1 MPRFALLLVLLLT
14 AGCTGSL
21 DTRGPFPAGGDLVRD
36 AATSFAAVRSV
47 HFAAGVNGVLPGFPL
62 RQIEGD
68 ATLDDG
74 SGATGTADVQDG
86 GVDGGHTKFRFTV
99 RGHEVTTDPDV
110 GRLPEMYTV
119 GAFLGPVAGLKRLLD
134 GVTDAKTEGKENVDG
149 AAALRV
155 GGKVPAAVAHGVLPQ
170 VTEDVIVKVWV
181 SADGPRRFAR
191 LWVQIPPAGDHLS
204 PVMIEL
210 SLTRQNEPVDLG

>member
-1 MPRFALLLVLLLT
+1 MSRFTLLLVLLLA
-14 AGCTGSL
+14 AGCTGSP
-21 DTRGPFPAGGDLVRD
+21 DTRGPFPAGAELVRD
-36 AATSFAAVRSV
+36 AATSFASVRSV

-74 SGATGTADVQDG
+74 GSATGTADVQEGD
-86 GVDGGHTKFRFTV
+86 GHTKFPFAV
-99 RGHEVTTDPDV
+99 RGEQIE
-110 GRLPEMYTV
+110 GRGPLPEAYAV
-119 GAFLGPVAGLKRLLD
+119 DALLGPDGGLKRLLD

-155 GGKVPAAVAHGVLPQ
+155 GGRVPAAVAHGVLPQ
-170 VTEDVIVKVWV
+170 VTADVTVKVWV
-181 SADGPRRFAR
+181 SAEGPRRFVR
-191 LWVQIPPAGDHLS
+191 LWAQIPPAGDHLS

-210 SLTRQNEPVDLG
+210 SLTHQA

>member
-1 MPRFALLLVLLLT
+1 MPRFALLLLTLLLT
-14 AGCTGSL
+14 AGCTGSP
-21 DTRGPFPAGGDLVRD
+21 DTRGPFPAGAELVRD
-36 AATSFAAVRSV
+36 AATSFASVRSV

-74 SGATGTADVQDG
+74 GSATGTADVQEGD
-86 GVDGGHTKFRFTV
+86 GHTKYSFTV
-99 RGHEVTTDPDV
+99 RDGQVSTEAGHGP
-110 GRLPEMYTV
+110 LPEMYDV
-119 GAFLGPVAGLKRLLD
+119 GRFLGPAAGLKRLLD

-155 GGKVPAAVAHGVLPQ
+155 GGKVPAAVAHSVLPQ
-170 VTEDVIVKVWV
+170 ITDDIIVKVWV

-191 LWVQIPPAGDHLS
+191 LWVQVPSAGDHLS
-204 PVMIEL
+204 PVMFEL
-210 SLTRQNEPVDLG
+210 SLTRQDDPVNVD